1 MMKDSKK
8 TILIVEDSPVQALTL
23 QLLLQRHGVNILRAA
38 NGQAGVEMA
47 RKNMPELIL
56 LDVEMPGMNGLE
68 VCRKLRDDSGT
79 AKIPIILLTAH
90 TDQETIRDGLVDGA
104 IDFIPKD
111 GFYQAVLLE
120 TLKEMKFFEPGLFA

>member
-1 MMKDSKK
+1 MKDSKK